1 MSSQAYIIKFIIG
14 SLMIAFLITSSLAAE
29 EKPSKQVLILASYH
43 PGMKWEDS
51 IDSAIRLH
59 FVINDPSA
67 VISIEYMDAK
77 RIDPNQTRLDALKSL
92 YIKKYKDRHF
102 DLIIASNTDAFNF
115 LLKNRDE
122 IFPVTPVVFCGVVDF
137 DDKMLDGKRG
147 FTGVVE
153 AYDVRDTLAL
163 MLHLHPHTKHIAVVS
178 DLTTTGKANRNVL
191 DRTISSFRGNVSF
204 EFLDNL
210 SDDELRQRV
219 ASLANNSLIL
229 LMTFNR
235 DRTGKVLTYEDS
247 SELIREASPA
257 PIYSV
262 YDFYLGYGIVGGKM
276 ISGTTQG
283 SLAADLALRVLRGE
297 PAERVPVVKNSPNQY
312 MFDMF
317 ELNRFGIPLAS
328 LPNYSVI
335 INTPFHSRANL
346 IGLNLS
352 GLNLAKV
359 NLSRAEMQG
368 SNMNRTNLSGANLA
382 GASMCNAWLFKANLT
397 GSNMEEADVCESN
410 ISGASLNGA
419 ILVGSDLIGSNLT
432 AADITGANLEQ
443 ARVNQSKLL
452 GAILDRANLAAVNL
466 SRSDLTGAHI
476 AGAYLRR
483 ARIRD
488 AVLVRA
494 NLTRA
499 DLIGASLINA
509 TVSMADLSGAD
520 ISESRC
526 SGANFF
532 GSRMVKSNLVFA
544 NLTHTNLSTADL
556 SLSDLNTSGLDGSN
570 LSRSQSI
577 GRQSRKCHDKPCQVG
592 WSRA

>member
-1 MSSQAYIIKFIIG
+1 
-14 SLMIAFLITSSLAAE
+14 
-29 EKPSKQVLILASYH
+29 
-43 PGMKWEDS
+43 MKWEDS
-51 IDSAIRLH
+51 IDSAIRLR
-59 FVINDPSA
+59 FAMNDPSA
-67 VISIEYMDAK
+67 VISIEYMDTK

-92 YIKKYKDRHF
+92 YIKKYKGKHF

-122 IFPVTPVVFCGVVDF
+122 IFPGTPVVFCGVVNF

-153 AYDVRDTLAL
+153 AYDVAGTLAL
-163 MLHLHPHTKHIAVVS
+163 MLHLHPHTQHIAVVT

-191 DRTISSFRGNVSF
+191 DRTISNFKGNVSF

-210 SDDELRQRV
+210 SADELRSRV
-219 ASLANNSLIL
+219 ATLANNSLIL

-235 DRTGKVLTYEDS
+235 DRNGKVLTYEDS
-247 SELIREASPA
+247 SELIREASPV

-262 YDFYLGYGIVGGKM
+262 YDFYLGYGVVGGKM
-276 ISGTTQG
+276 ISGTSQG
-283 SLAADLALRVLRGE
+283 EQAADLALRVLQGE
-297 PAERVPVVKNSPNQY
+297 PAEKIPVVKKSFNYY

-317 ELNRFGIPLAS
+317 ELNRFGIHLTS
-328 LPNYSVI
+328 LPNDSVI
-335 INTPFHSRANL
+335 INTPFHSRAKL

-352 GLNLAKV
+352 GLNLANV
-359 NLSRAEMQG
+359 NLSRAEMQE
-368 SNMNRTNLSGANLA
+368 SNMNRTNLSGANLE
-382 GASMCNAWLFKANLT
+382 GASMCKAWLIKANLT
-397 GSNMEEADVCESN
+397 GSNMEEADICESN

-443 ARVNQSKLL
+443 ARINQTKLL
-452 GAILDRANLAAVNL
+452 GVILDNANLAAVNL

-488 AVLVRA
+488 AILVGA

-499 DLIGASLINA
+499 DLIGATLINS
-509 TVSMADLSGAD
+509 TISMADLSGAD

-532 GSRMVKSNLVFA
+532 GSRFIKSNLVFA

-556 SLSDLNTSGLDGSN
+556 SGSDLNTSGLDGSN
-570 LSRSQSI
+570 LSKTNLSGANLENAMIDQARLVGAKLNGANLKGARIGQLRPIRFQSDPGRSY
-577 GRQSRKCHDKPCQVG
+577 RCL
-592 WSRA
+592 A